1 MEFYGSGQQ
10 VLTVWKIFLFQQ
22 DEISVDD
29 LFSNWRQLISCD
41 TMAPDRLKSLLKIPY
56 NIKKFPLTL

>member
-56 NIKKFPLTL
+56 